1 MRTAANVLANFVGRV
16 SNTLISLAVV
26 PLYLE
31 AMGREGFG
39 LVGLFTSLQV
49 IQTVLDAGLGL
60 EMSRRLARL
69 FVDADPNADEIGD
82 VIRTF
87 GTMFASMGLL
97 VLALTTL
104 AAPWVATSWVRA
116 ETLPTSQVR
125 DAMLVVGVYLALLW
139 PSAMLNTILSAAER
153 QGVLN
158 AIATTA
164 SILRAVVTVMVL
176 WWVEPT
182 PRAFAAVQVLVTLI
196 TLGALTLA
204 VRNMLPRRSRRPRFR
219 GDVLRASWV
228 TSASTVSITLLQIGI
243 SQTDRIVLS
252 RTLPLAE
259 LGVYT
264 LAFSLAANLH
274 AFITPI
280 YAAYFPRFC
289 RTVGTDVPAT
299 REAFLEGSR
308 AMAVIVLP
316 PAITLAAFSRETL
329 HAWTG
334 DAELADAAAGPLTA
348 LALGYAVAALHH
360 VPQAMQYASG
370 WLRPQILATG
380 VATVGGI
387 AWFALATRH
396 VPLSVLAG
404 GWLGMNTLILVAAAP
419 VAVRRFAPGTEGTVT
434 ADLSFVAVLVAV
446 GVGLA
451 RLVPFGSS
459 RLESG
464 VAVGVGAACSLIAVG
479 LAMGLRPWGRT
490 WFERARAAAQRRFG
504 QAKTS

>member
-1 MRTAANVLANFVGRV
+1 
-16 SNTLISLAVV
+16 
-26 PLYLE
+26 
-31 AMGREGFG
+31 
-39 LVGLFTSLQV
+39 
-49 IQTVLDAGLGL
+49 
-60 EMSRRLARL
+60 
-69 FVDADPNADEIGD
+69 
-82 VIRTF
+82 
-87 GTMFASMGLL
+87 
-97 VLALTTL
+97 
-104 AAPWVATSWVRA
+104 VRA
-116 ETLPTSQVR
+116 ETLPISQVR
-125 DAMLVVGVYLALLW
+125 DAMLVVGAYLALLW
-139 PSAMLNTILSAAER
+139 PSAMLNTILAAAER
-153 QGVLN
+153 QGVQN
-158 AIATTA
+158 AIATTT

-182 PRAFAAVQVLVTLI
+182 PRMFAAVQVLATLFS
-196 TLGALTLA
+196 LAALA
-204 VRNMLPRRSRRPRFR
+204 FVVRRMLPRRSRRSRFR

-259 LGVYT
+259 FGVYS
-264 LAFSLAANLH
+264 LACSLAANLH

-289 RTVGTDVPAT
+289 RSVGTDVCAT
-299 REAFLEGSR
+299 RDAFVEGSR
-308 AMAVIVLP
+308 AMAIIVLP
-316 PAITLAAFSRETL
+316 PAITLAVFSREML

-380 VATVGGI
+380 IATVSGT

-396 VPLSVLAG
+396 VPMGVLAG
-404 GWLGMNTLILVAAAP
+404 GWLGMNVLILFAAAP
-419 VAVRRFAPGTEGTVT
+419 IAVRRFAPGTEGTV
-434 ADLSFVAVLVAV
+434 AVDQLVVAVLVAA

-464 VAVGVGAACSLIAVG
+464 VAVGVGAASALLAVG
-479 LAMGLRPWGRT
+479 VAVAMRPWGRT
-490 WFERARAAAQRRFG
+490 WIDQVRAAAQSRLG
-504 QAKTS
+504 QTKTS